1 MFHQDMW
8 DFIRRHAQDDVRKL
22 ALKRPDSS
30 NVDLKEALTQIE
42 GYQTARKKL
51 PLWAENPQLV
61 YPPRISMEQ
70 CSSETT
76 ARYKQQVVRRLLQ
89 SLENPGSS
97 NQNSPLKDSPNRP
110 SDTARNDAQS
120 NTQSS
125 AQNHPLSMADM
136 TGGFGIDFSYLAPLF
151 DHACYIE
158 QQEVLCRIARH
169 NLKVLGLEQAE
180 VLHGDGVERLP
191 EKAPFTLVF
200 IDPARRDGQGKK
212 TVALSDCTPDLTAIQ
227 ERIRSCSRFCMAKL
241 SPMLDIHQALQELK
255 GISEVHVVS
264 VDNEC
269 KELLLVLSSED
280 AENTA
285 EMATAEK
292 RQETGNDPDSETDKA
307 EDVSENKAED
317 TSAKKT
323 EDVSA
328 KKLENISENKAE
340 DTSKDKA
347 EDVSESKLEGASTT
361 SNSKQSVIKKPAE
374 TRIFCINLQKGEQQ
388 TFEYTTQEEATA
400 EAVYTDQPGMYLYEP
415 NTSLLKAGAY
425 KCLCTRFGVRKLHP
439 NSHLYT
445 SDTLCAD
452 FPGRRFRITGCRS
465 FSKQDLKQIA
475 REIPQANIT
484 IRNFPS
490 TVQELRKKLKIKE
503 GGDRYLFITTLKN
516 EQHVIL
522 ECLKAE

>member
-8 DFIRRHAQDDVRKL
+8 DFIRRHVQDDVRKL
-22 ALKRPDSS
+22 ALKRPDSP

-76 ARYKQQVVRRLLQ
+76 ALYKQQVVRRLLQ
-89 SLENPGSS
+89 GLENPGS
-97 NQNSPLKDSPNRP
+97 NN
-110 SDTARNDAQS
+110 
-120 NTQSS
+120 
-125 AQNHPLSMADM
+125 QNHPLSMADM

-180 VLHGDGVERLP
+180 VCHGDGVERLL

-255 GISEVHVVS
+255 GVSEVHVVS

-280 AENTA
+280 AENIA

-292 RQETGNDPDSETDKA
+292 RQETGNDPASETDKT
-307 EDVSENKAED
+307 EEVSENKAED
-317 TSAKKT
+317 T
-323 EDVSA
+323 
-328 KKLENISENKAE
+328 
-340 DTSKDKA
+340 
-347 EDVSESKLEGASTT
+347 SESKLEGASTT
-361 SNSKQSVIKKPAE
+361 SNSKQSVVIKKPAE

-388 TFEYTTQEEATA
+388 TFEYTAQEEAMA
-400 EAVYTDQPGMYLYEP
+400 EAVYTDQPGTYLYEP

-425 KCLCTRFGVRKLHP
+425 KCLCARFGVRKLHP

-452 FPGRRFRITGCRS
+452 FPGRRFHITGCRS

>member
-1 MFHQDMW
+1 MFHQDTW
-8 DFIRRHAQDDVRKL
+8 DFIRKHAQDDVRKL
-22 ALKRPDSS
+22 ALKRPDNT
-30 NVDLKEALTQIE
+30 NVDLKEALVQIE

-76 ARYKQQVVRRLLQ
+76 ALYKQQVVRRLLQ
-89 SLENPGSS
+89 S
-97 NQNSPLKDSPNRP
+97 QNG
-110 SDTARNDAQS
+110 
-120 NTQSS
+120 
-125 AQNHPLSMADM
+125 PLSMADM

-151 DHACYIE
+151 DHAYYIE
-158 QQEVLCRIARH
+158 QQELLCRIAEH

-180 VLHGDGVERLP
+180 VLHGDGVKRMP
-191 EKAPFTLVF
+191 EKAPLTLVF
-200 IDPARRDGQGKK
+200 IDPARRDQQGKK
-212 TVALSDCTPDLTAIQ
+212 TVALSDCTPDLSAIQ

-255 GISEVHVVS
+255 GVIEVHVVS

-269 KELLLVLSSED
+269 KELLLILASEKT
-280 AENTA
+280 ENTA
-285 EMATAEK
+285 EIATAEK
-292 RQETGNDPDSETDKA
+292 KQETDCNLASETDKA
-307 EDVSENKAED
+307 EEVTAN
-317 TSAKKT
+317 
-323 EDVSA
+323 
-328 KKLENISENKAE
+328 
-340 DTSKDKA
+340 
-347 EDVSESKLEGASTT
+347 KLEGASTT
-361 SNSKQSVIKKPAE
+361 SKSERNAVNKPE
-374 TRIFCINLQKGEQQ
+374 EIRICCVNLQKGEQQ
-388 TFEYTTQEEATA
+388 TFEYTAQEEATA
-400 EAVYTDQPGMYLYEP
+400 EAVYTDQPGAYLYEP

-425 KCLCTRFGVRKLHP
+425 KCLCARFGVRKLHP

-452 FPGRRFRITGCRS
+452 FPGRRFRVTGSRT

-475 REIPQANIT
+475 RDIPQANIT

-503 GGDRYLFITTLKN
+503 GGDRYLFVTTLKN
-516 EQHVIL
+516 EQHIIL

>member
-1 MFHQDMW
+1 MFHQDTW
-8 DFIRRHAQDDVRKL
+8 DFIRKHAQNDVRKL
-22 ALKRPDSS
+22 ALKRPTNP
-30 NVDLKEALTQIE
+30 NVDLKEALVQIE

-76 ARYKQQVVRRLLQ
+76 ALYKQQVVRRLLQ
-89 SLENPGSS
+89 GLSG
-97 NQNSPLKDSPNRP
+97 
-110 SDTARNDAQS
+110 
-120 NTQSS
+120 
-125 AQNHPLSMADM
+125 PLSMADM

-151 DHACYIE
+151 DRAYYIE
-158 QQEVLCRIARH
+158 QQEILCRIAQH

-180 VLHGDGVERLP
+180 VLHGDGVERMP
-191 EKAPFTLVF
+191 EQAPLTLVF
-200 IDPARRDGQGKK
+200 IDPARRDQQGKK
-212 TVALSDCTPDLTAIQ
+212 TVALSDCTPDLSAIQ

-255 GISEVHVVS
+255 GVIEVHVVS

-269 KELLLVLSSED
+269 KELLLILASGET
-280 AENTA
+280 ENTT
-285 EMATAEK
+285 EIATAGK
-292 RQETGNDPDSETDKA
+292 RQETDGNLASETDK
-307 EDVSENKAED
+307 
-317 TSAKKT
+317 T
-323 EDVSA
+323 EEAVA
-328 KKLENISENKAE
+328 NKLENASTSSISEQ
-340 DTSKDKA
+340 
-347 EDVSESKLEGASTT
+347 
-361 SNSKQSVIKKPAE
+361 SNVKKPAE
-374 TRIFCINLQKGEQQ
+374 TRIFCVNLQKGEQQ
-388 TFEYTTQEEATA
+388 TFEYTAQEEASA
-400 EAVYTDQPGMYLYEP
+400 EAVYTDQPGAYLYEP

-425 KCLCTRFGVRKLHP
+425 KCLCARFGVRKLHP

-452 FPGRRFRITGCRS
+452 FPGRRFRVTGSRT

-475 REIPQANIT
+475 RDIPQANIT

-503 GGDRYLFITTLKN
+503 GGDRYLFATTLKN
-516 EQHVIL
+516 EQHIIL

>member
-1 MFHQDMW
+1 MFHQDTW
-8 DFIRRHAQDDVRKL
+8 DFIRKHAQDDVRKL
-22 ALKRPDSS
+22 ALKRPTNP
-30 NVDLKEALTQIE
+30 NVDLKEALVQIE

-76 ARYKQQVVRRLLQ
+76 ALYKQQVVRRLLQ
-89 SLENPGSS
+89 GLSG
-97 NQNSPLKDSPNRP
+97 
-110 SDTARNDAQS
+110 
-120 NTQSS
+120 
-125 AQNHPLSMADM
+125 PLSMADM

-151 DHACYIE
+151 DRAYYIE
-158 QQEVLCRIARH
+158 QQEILCRIAQH

-180 VLHGDGVERLP
+180 VLHGDGVERMP
-191 EKAPFTLVF
+191 EQAPLTLVF
-200 IDPARRDGQGKK
+200 IDPARRDQQGKK
-212 TVALSDCTPDLTAIQ
+212 TVALSDCTPDLSAIQ

-255 GISEVHVVS
+255 GVSEVHVVS

-269 KELLLVLSSED
+269 KELLLILASGET
-280 AENTA
+280 ENTT
-285 EMATAEK
+285 EIATAEK
-292 RQETGNDPDSETDKA
+292 RQETDGNLASETDKA
-307 EDVSENKAED
+307 EEVAAN
-317 TSAKKT
+317 
-323 EDVSA
+323 
-328 KKLENISENKAE
+328 KLE
-340 DTSKDKA
+340 D
-347 EDVSESKLEGASTT
+347 ASTT
-361 SNSKQSVIKKPAE
+361 SISKQSNVKKPAE
-374 TRIFCINLQKGEQQ
+374 TRIFCVNLQKGEQQ
-388 TFEYTTQEEATA
+388 TFEYTAQEEASA
-400 EAVYTDQPGMYLYEP
+400 EAVYTDQPGAYLYEP

-425 KCLCTRFGVRKLHP
+425 KCLCARFGVRKLHP

-452 FPGRRFRITGCRS
+452 FPGRRFRVTGSRT

-475 REIPQANIT
+475 RDIPQANIT

-503 GGDRYLFITTLKN
+503 GGDRYLFATTLKN
-516 EQHVIL
+516 EQHIIL

>member
-1 MFHQDMW
+1 MFHQDTW
-8 DFIRRHAQDDVRKL
+8 DFIREHAQDDVRKL
-22 ALKRPDSS
+22 ALKRPDNP
-30 NVDLKEALTQIE
+30 NVDLKEALVQIE

-76 ARYKQQVVRRLLQ
+76 ALYKQQVVRRLLQ
-89 SLENPGSS
+89 S
-97 NQNSPLKDSPNRP
+97 QNG
-110 SDTARNDAQS
+110 
-120 NTQSS
+120 
-125 AQNHPLSMADM
+125 PLSMADM

-151 DHACYIE
+151 DYAYYIE
-158 QQEVLCRIARH
+158 QQEVLCHIAKH

-180 VLHGDGVERLP
+180 VLHGDGVERMP
-191 EKAPFTLVF
+191 EKAPLTLVF
-200 IDPARRDGQGKK
+200 IDPARRDQQGKK
-212 TVALSDCTPDLTAIQ
+212 TVALSDCTPDLEAIQ

-255 GISEVHVVS
+255 GVSEVHVVS

-269 KELLLVLSSED
+269 KELLLILASGKT
-280 AENTA
+280 ENTT
-285 EMATAEK
+285 EIATAGK
-292 RQETGNDPDSETDKA
+292 RQETDCNLASVTDK
-307 EDVSENKAED
+307 
-317 TSAKKT
+317 T
-323 EDVSA
+323 EEVTA
-328 KKLENISENKAE
+328 N
-340 DTSKDKA
+340 
-347 EDVSESKLEGASTT
+347 KLEGTSTT
-361 SNSKQSVIKKPAE
+361 SKSERNAVNKPE
-374 TRIFCINLQKGEQQ
+374 EIRICCINLQKGEQQ
-388 TFEYTTQEEATA
+388 TFEYTAQEEATA
-400 EAVYTDQPGMYLYEP
+400 EAIYTDQPGAYLYEP

-425 KCLCTRFGVRKLHP
+425 KCLCARFGVRKLHP

-452 FPGRRFRITGCRS
+452 FPGRRFHVTGSRT

-475 REIPQANIT
+475 RDIPQANIT

-503 GGDRYLFITTLKN
+503 GGDRYLFVTTLKN
-516 EQHVIL
+516 EQHIIL

>member
-1 MFHQDMW
+1 MFHQDTW

-22 ALKRPDSS
+22 ALKRPDSP

-76 ARYKQQVVRRLLQ
+76 ALYKQQVVCRLLQ
-89 SLENPGSS
+89 RLENPERSIP
-97 NQNSPLKDSPNRP
+97 NSPPKDSPNSP
-110 SDTARNDAQS
+110 LDTARNDTQNEIQS
-120 NTQSS
+120 K
-125 AQNHPLSMADM
+125 AQNNTRSNAQNYPLSMADM

-151 DHACYIE
+151 DHAYYIE

-169 NLKVLGLEQAE
+169 NLKILGLEQAE
-180 VLHGDGVERLP
+180 VLHGDGVERMP
-191 EKAPFTLVF
+191 EKAPLTLVF
-200 IDPARRDGQGKK
+200 IDPARRDQQGKK
-212 TVALSDCTPDLTAIQ
+212 TVALSDCTPDLSAIQ

-255 GISEVHVVS
+255 EVSEVHVVS

-269 KELLLVLSSED
+269 KELLLILSSGNT
-280 AENTA
+280 ENTVGIT
-285 EMATAEK
+285 TAEK
-292 RQETGNDPDSETDKA
+292 RQDTGNNPTSETDKA
-307 EDVSENKAED
+307 ENVSAN
-317 TSAKKT
+317 KT
-323 EDVSA
+323 ED
-328 KKLENISENKAE
+328 I
-340 DTSKDKA
+340 
-347 EDVSESKLEGASTT
+347 SESKLEGAGTT
-361 SNSKQSVIKKPAE
+361 SNSEQSVVRKPAE
-374 TRIFCINLQKGEQQ
+374 TRIFCVNLQKGEQQ
-388 TFEYTTQEEATA
+388 TFEYTAQEEATA
-400 EAVYTDQPGMYLYEP
+400 EAVYTDQPGTYLYEP

-425 KCLCTRFGVRKLHP
+425 KCLCARFGVRKLHP

-452 FPGRRFRITGCRS
+452 FPGRRFRITGSRT

-475 REIPQANIT
+475 RDIPQANIT

-516 EQHVIL
+516 EQHIIL

>member
-1 MFHQDMW
+1 MFHQDTW
-8 DFIRRHAQDDVRKL
+8 DFIRKHAQDDVRKL
-22 ALKRPDSS
+22 ALKRPDNP
-30 NVDLKEALTQIE
+30 NVDLKKALVQIE

-76 ARYKQQVVRRLLQ
+76 ALYKQQVVRRLLQ
-89 SLENPGSS
+89 S
-97 NQNSPLKDSPNRP
+97 QNG
-110 SDTARNDAQS
+110 
-120 NTQSS
+120 
-125 AQNHPLSMADM
+125 PLSMADM

-151 DHACYIE
+151 DHAYYIE
-158 QQEVLCRIARH
+158 QQEVLCRIAKH

-180 VLHGDGVERLP
+180 VLHGDGVERMP
-191 EKAPFTLVF
+191 EKAPLTLVF
-200 IDPARRDGQGKK
+200 IDPARRDQQGKK
-212 TVALSDCTPDLTAIQ
+212 TVALSDCTPDLRAIQ

-255 GISEVHVVS
+255 GVSEVHVVS

-269 KELLLVLSSED
+269 KELLLILASGKT
-280 AENTA
+280 ENTT
-285 EMATAEK
+285 EIATAGK
-292 RQETGNDPDSETDKA
+292 RQETDCNLASVTDK
-307 EDVSENKAED
+307 
-317 TSAKKT
+317 T
-323 EDVSA
+323 EEVTA
-328 KKLENISENKAE
+328 N
-340 DTSKDKA
+340 
-347 EDVSESKLEGASTT
+347 KLEGASTT
-361 SNSKQSVIKKPAE
+361 SKSERNAVNKPE
-374 TRIFCINLQKGEQQ
+374 EIRICCINLQKGEQQ
-388 TFEYTTQEEATA
+388 TFEYTAQEEATA
-400 EAVYTDQPGMYLYEP
+400 EAVYTDQPGAYLYEP

-452 FPGRRFRITGCRS
+452 FPGRRFRVTGSRT

-475 REIPQANIT
+475 RNIPQANIT

-503 GGDRYLFITTLKN
+503 GGDRYLFATTLKN
-516 EQHVIL
+516 EQHIIL

>member
-1 MFHQDMW
+1 MFHQDTW
-8 DFIRRHAQDDVRKL
+8 DFIRKHAQDDVRKL
-22 ALKRPDSS
+22 ALKRPTNP
-30 NVDLKEALTQIE
+30 NVDLKEALVQIE

-76 ARYKQQVVRRLLQ
+76 ALYKQQVVRRLLQ
-89 SLENPGSS
+89 GLSG
-97 NQNSPLKDSPNRP
+97 
-110 SDTARNDAQS
+110 
-120 NTQSS
+120 
-125 AQNHPLSMADM
+125 PLSMADM

-151 DHACYIE
+151 DRAYYIE
-158 QQEVLCRIARH
+158 QQEVLCRIAEH

-180 VLHGDGVERLP
+180 VLHGDGVKRMP
-191 EKAPFTLVF
+191 EKAPLTLVF
-200 IDPARRDGQGKK
+200 IDPARRDQQGKK
-212 TVALSDCTPDLTAIQ
+212 TVALSDCTPDLSAIQ

-255 GISEVHVVS
+255 GVSEVHVVS

-269 KELLLVLSSED
+269 KELLLILASEET
-280 AENTA
+280 ENTTGF
-285 EMATAEK
+285 ATAKK
-292 RQETGNDPDSETDKA
+292 RQETDGNLASETDK
-307 EDVSENKAED
+307 
-317 TSAKKT
+317 T
-323 EDVSA
+323 EEAVA
-328 KKLENISENKAE
+328 NKLENTSTSSISEQ
-340 DTSKDKA
+340 
-347 EDVSESKLEGASTT
+347 
-361 SNSKQSVIKKPAE
+361 SNVKKPAE
-374 TRIFCINLQKGEQQ
+374 TRIFCVNLQKGEQQ
-388 TFEYTTQEEATA
+388 IFEYTAQEEASA
-400 EAVYTDQPGMYLYEP
+400 EAVYTDQPGAYLYEP

-425 KCLCTRFGVRKLHP
+425 KCLCARFGVRKLHP

-452 FPGRRFRITGCRS
+452 FPGRRFRVTGSRT

-475 REIPQANIT
+475 RDIPQANIT

-503 GGDRYLFITTLKN
+503 GGDRYLFATTLKN
-516 EQHVIL
+516 EQHIIL